1 MLITR
6 SRQLPDGEELVW
18 SETIDT
24 PEEILDPRESAWL
37 RRNLALA
44 EEDEE
49 HGGIGRRAH
58 EH

>member
-6 SRQLPDGEELVW
+6 SQQLPDGEELVW

-49 HGGIGRRAH
+49 H
-58 EH
+58 EE